1 MNDTIIFNG
10 NYINFSVLL
19 FLQIDT
25 EQDKLTQT
33 YFVKH
38 FVKHVTDL
46 DDVSGRLAKP
56 IHVVD

>member
-1 MNDTIIFNG
+1 MNDTIIQRKS
-10 NYINFSVLL
+10 YINLPVPP

-56 IHVVD
+56 NHVVD